1 MLDQLLEIFK
11 SIKHFFLLLPPGPHI
26 SHVKEHTNKPKKKTQ
41 IKQIS
46 IPENG
51 M

>member
-26 SHVKEHTNKPKKKTQ
+26 SHVKEHTNKPKKTQTNKTNLD
-41 IKQIS
+41 
-46 IPENG
+46 P
-51 M
+51 